1 MLRGALGR
9 EGIDGAS
16 LQRVLG
22 VVARGDADLLAVGIH
37 LKRERIVHSVDGR
50 PEKVTVVTHYAV
62 ESVQLHVGLV
72 RVNIHVA
79 AAASSAAPAAE
90 VVMVGCVGTLEWEAA
105 SRGNGAAGYGL
116 IRVALGERKEGNETL
131 CDQTRP
137 IVTDDHLTR

>member
-79 AAASSAAPAAE
+79 AASAAAPAAE
-90 VVMVGCVGTLEWEAA
+90 VVMVGGVGTLEWEAA

-116 IRVALGERKEGNETL
+116 IRVALGKEKNGMKRCAT
-131 CDQTRP
+131 
-137 IVTDDHLTR
+137 

>member
-1 MLRGALGR
+1 MLRGALCR

-22 VVARGDADLLAVGIH
+22 VVARRDADLLAVGIH

-79 AAASSAAPAAE
+79 TASAAPE
-90 VVMVGCVGTLEWEAA
+90 VVVVVVGGIGTLEWEAP
-105 SRGNGAAGYGL
+105 SRGYGAARYGL
-116 IRVALGERKEGNETL
+116 IRVAL
-131 CDQTRP
+131 
-137 IVTDDHLTR
+137 